1 MPKRIKTWLK
11 PFLLELFVY
20 SLLVTAYYFFVL
32 HVLGDRV
39 AQLYHDEK
47 RLYAV
52 VAVALIA
59 VQGIVLELVTRGL
72 LALFAPR
79 TED

>member
-1 MPKRIKTWLK
+1 MPKRIKNWLK
-11 PFLLELFVY
+11 PFLLELAVY
-20 SLLVTAYYFFVL
+20 SVLVTVYYFVVL
-32 HVLGDRV
+32 HVLGDRI
-39 AQLYHDEK
+39 AQLYRDEK

-59 VQGIVLELVTRGL
+59 VQGMVLELVTRGL
-72 LALFAPR
+72 LFLFTPR

>member
-11 PFLLELFVY
+11 PFLLELLLY
-20 SLLVTAYYFFVL
+20 SVLVTAYYFFVL

-39 AQLYHDEK
+39 AHLYHHDK
-47 RLYAV
+47 RLYA
-52 VAVALIA
+52 AAALTLIA

-72 LALFAPR
+72 LALFQVR
-79 TED
+79 TGD